1 MPSDSAK
8 ANWVKIMSKIEL
20 YKALELQYKARR
32 DSDKREELIGTI
44 LFGALFLQV
53 LGTIIYSLIR

>member
-1 MPSDSAK
+1 
-8 ANWVKIMSKIEL
+8 MSKIEL

-53 LGTIIYSLIR
+53 LGTIIYSLIH